1 MEWSPALHDQAEDR
15 AHRIGQTGT
24 VNIEYYVL
32 EDTVEEDIVDL
43 LQQKKSIISDV
54 VEGSPAERWAKEMDR
69 INQMP
74 DGPEKQRL
82 YEELQ
87 SEMERTHTGGQSMA
101 AEFLERMKAKM
112 GITR

>member
-1 MEWSPALHDQAEDR
+1 
-15 AHRIGQTGT
+15 

-43 LQQKKSIISDV
+43 LQQKKSVISDV

-69 INQMP
+69 IN
-74 DGPEKQRL
+74 GLPESKEKHAL
-82 YEELQ
+82 YEALQ
-87 SEMERTHTGGQSMA
+87 TEMEQTHAGNQSMA
-101 AEFLERMKAKM
+101 AEFLERMKKKM